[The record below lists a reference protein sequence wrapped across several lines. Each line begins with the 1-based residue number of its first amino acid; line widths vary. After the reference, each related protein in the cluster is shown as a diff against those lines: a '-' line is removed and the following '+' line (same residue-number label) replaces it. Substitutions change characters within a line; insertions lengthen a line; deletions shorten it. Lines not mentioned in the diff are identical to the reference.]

1 MDEIESTER
10 IIHHGYDVVLLK
22 HGSSVNGV
30 KDFLEIR
37 LDVLHDKENLLEA
50 VKVQI
55 LVFVQLLLDS
65 HGRF

>member
-1 MDEIESTER
+1 MDEIKSTER
-10 IIHHGYDVVLLK
+10 IVHHGYDVVLLEYS
-22 HGSSVNGV
+22 SSVNGV